1 MADELRTF
9 VRYETTNR
17 RIRGRKKRRE
27 GRGGLG
33 FLLIDV
39 GFFFLLLFVLIRS
52 YF

>member
-1 MADELRTF
+1 MSFVPSYDTRLRTEE
-9 VRYETTNR
+9 YEEGR
-17 RIRGRKKRRE
+17 RG